1 MKQLIIVFI
10 GGGVGTVFRYLFSR
24 LIPYPGYGFPWSTFT
39 TNIIGCFIIGIL
51 SSYFYRTCSNSHS
64 DLVLFATFG
73 LCGGFT
79 TFSTYAFE
87 NLNLL
92 ESGDHLT
99 FLIYTLVSVIL
110 GIIMVYIGMII
121 HKYFI

>member
-10 GGGVGTVFRYLFSR
+10 GGGVGTVFRYFFSK
-24 LIPYPGYGFPWSTFT
+24 LIPYSGSGFPWSTFT
-39 TNIIGCFIIGIL
+39 CNLIGCFIIGIL
-51 SSYFYRTCSNSHS
+51 SSYFYRTLPNDQS
-64 DLVLFATFG
+64 DVVLFFTIG

-92 ESGDHLT
+92 KSGDHLT
-99 FLIYTLVSVIL
+99 FTIYTLSSVIL

-121 HKYFI
+121 HKHLL